1 MLDYRIIDCDN
12 HYYEPDDCFTRHI
25 EAQYRPHTVW
35 VKREHKDGHGIMM
48 LGDERLSFFSVG
60 VGDYVGPPGAMR
72 DFFKGRE
79 SSEAQAQVNMHPI
92 QIEDHPA
99 FTQRAAREQLLDEQQ
114 VEASV
119 MLPTLGVGVEWQ
131 LRRHPEVLYPSLR
144 AFNRWQQ
151 EEWGW
156 GSDRGRIFCAGM
168 VSLLDV
174 EQAVVELERLI
185 AEGLKLVYITTGP
198 VDGKTP
204 ADSHFDPFWAR
215 VQEAGLPVVFHIGE
229 GGFNQM
235 YASQWG
241 EAATPASHRFSA
253 FNSYIGIGERPI
265 TDTVASLIFCNL
277 CGRFPGLR
285 FMIVEYGSAW
295 VEHFLSVLDKTY
307 RLGHVQSRWRFGKP
321 GRPSE
326 VFRRHFSVVPFHE
339 DDIPKLSSLLGAQCL
354 INGSDFPHPE
364 GLEWPM
370 QMLESM
376 TEMEAPTVRSIMREN
391 ACELLGLS
399 P

>member
-1 MLDYRIIDCDN
+1 MLNYRIIDCDN

-25 EAQYRPHTVW
+25 EAQHRCQTVW
-35 VKREHKDGHGIMM
+35 VKREHEDGHGIMM

-60 VGDYVGPPGAMR
+60 VGDYIGPPGAMR
-72 DFFKGRE
+72 EFFKGNTDE
-79 SSEAQAQVNMHPI
+79 GGQVNLNPI
-92 QIEDHPA
+92 QLEDYPA
-99 FTQRAAREQLLDEQQ
+99 FTNRAARERLLDEQQ
-114 VEASV
+114 VEAAV

-131 LRRHPEVLYPSLR
+131 LRRHPDVLYPSLR
-144 AFNRWQQ
+144 AFNRWQR

-156 GSDRGRIFCAGM
+156 GNEGRRIFCTGLI
-168 VSLLDV
+168 SLMDV
-174 EQAVVELERLI
+174 DQAIAELERLL
-185 AEGLKLVYITTGP
+185 AEGLRLVYITTGP
-198 VDGKTP
+198 VAGKTP

-215 VQEAGLPVVFHIGE
+215 VQEAGVPVVFHIGE

-241 EAATPASHRFSA
+241 EEATPASHRFSA

-277 CGRFPGLR
+277 FGRFPGLR

-295 VEHFLSVLDKTY
+295 VEHFLGVLDKTY

-321 GRPSE
+321 DKPSE
-326 VFRRHFSVVPFHE
+326 IFRRHFSVVPFHE
-339 DDIPKLSSLLGAQCL
+339 DDIPALASCVGHESL

-370 QMLESM
+370 EMAESM
-376 TEMEAPTVRSIMREN
+376 TGMDAGTVRDIMRNN
-391 ACELLGLS
+391 ACGLLGIS